1 MTMLTEQTKD
11 TLERACSTAG
21 QVFLSL
27 IVTANVAD
35 LDMDAMTYII
45 TTALAAGLSVLKG
58 QAAARMGFGDDTA
71 GLVTLKR
78 DPKTGRFMSAKKGK
92 K

>member
-1 MTMLTEQTKD
+1 MLTEQTKD
-11 TLERACSTAG
+11 TIERACSTAG

-78 DPKTGRFMSAKKGK
+78 DSKGRFVSAKKGK